1 MAQSCRTCFKNV
13 KQKIYILRY
22 NIWRKQKRLGINEA
36 KILLKK
42 LDKEKQSKYKEKEG
56 DKIKSKK

>member
-1 MAQSCRTCFKNV
+1 MAQSCRTSFKNV
-13 KQKIYILRY
+13 KQKIYIPRY
-22 NIWRKQKRLGINEA
+22 NTWRKQKRLGINEA